1 MRHAVTSTAEKIQL
15 HTLLGSYP
23 NAMALKSGAVTSGL
37 IDFDFADVK
46 VSNTAFKPLVREAKF
61 DVGELAIVTFLQA
74 KVYGKPYVLIPATV
88 LGRGQH
94 HTIAYNPQRGPL
106 SASDLTGKRV
116 GVRAYT
122 QTTGA
127 WVRGFLADDYG
138 VDTAKVHW
146 VTFEDPHL
154 AEYKDPDFVTRAPEG
169 KNLTQMLLDGELD
182 AAIVGDKLPDPRL
195 APLIPDADTVARK
208 WAQTHGGV
216 PINHMMVVRDTI
228 SKSRPD
234 AVKEI
239 YRMLRDSRRAVPPP
253 PDNGVRDPWRFG
265 VEANRGSLDII
276 IDYSF
281 RQKLIPRKF
290 SVDELF
296 DDCTR
301 KLT

>member
-1 MRHAVTSTAEKIQL
+1 MAVEKVRL
-15 HTLLGSYP
+15 STLLGSYP
-23 NAMALKSGAVTSGL
+23 NAMALKDGAVKSDLVTL
-37 IDFDFADVK
+37 DFADVK

-61 DVGELAIVTFLQA
+61 DVAELAIVTFLQA
-74 KVYGKPYVLIPATV
+74 KVYGKPYVLVPATV

-94 HTIAYNPQRGPL
+94 HTIAYNPERGAL
-106 SASDLTGKRV
+106 KASDLSGKRV

-138 VDTAKVHW
+138 VDTAKVRW

-154 AEYKDPDFVTRAPEG
+154 AEYNDPDFVARAPDA

-195 APLIPDADTVARK
+195 KPLIPDADEVARR

-228 SKSRPD
+228 AKTRPD
-234 AVKEI
+234 IVKEI
-239 YRMLRDSRRAVPPP
+239 YRMVRDSRRAVPPP
-253 PDNGVRDPWRFG
+253 ADNGLLDPWRFG
-265 VEANRGSLDII
+265 IEANRRSLEII
-276 IDYSF
+276 VDYSV

-296 DDCTR
+296 DDSMR
-301 KLT
+301 ALA

>member
-1 MRHAVTSTAEKIQL
+1 MTGEKVKFS
-15 HTLLGSYP
+15 TLLGSYP
-23 NAMALKSGAVTSGL
+23 NTTSLKDGAVKSDL
-37 IDFDFADVK
+37 VAFDFADVK
-46 VSNTAFKPLVREAKF
+46 VSNTAFKPLVREARF
-61 DVGELAIVTFLQA
+61 DVAELAIVTFLQA
-74 KVYGKPYVLIPATV
+74 KVYGKPYALIPATV

-94 HTIAYNPQRGPL
+94 HTIAYNPERGPL
-106 SASDLTGKRV
+106 KASELTGKRV

-154 AEYKDPDFVTRAPEG
+154 AEYKDPGFVTRAPEG

-195 APLIPDADTVARK
+195 KPLIPDADAVARQ

-216 PINHMMVVRDTI
+216 PINHMMVVRSTI
-228 SKSRPD
+228 AKSRPD
-234 AVKEI
+234 LVKEI
-239 YRMLRDSRRAVPPP
+239 YRMLHDSRRAVPPP
-253 PDNGVRDPWRFG
+253 ADNGLLDPWRFG
-265 VEANRGSLDII
+265 IEPNRRSLEII

-281 RQKLIPRKF
+281 RQQLIPRKF

-296 DDCTR
+296 EDNLR
-301 KLT
+301 ALT

>member
-1 MRHAVTSTAEKIQL
+1 MTVEKVKFS
-15 HTLLGSYP
+15 TLLGSYP
-23 NAMALKSGAVTSGL
+23 NTTALKDGAVNSDL
-37 IDFDFADVK
+37 VAFDFADVK
-46 VSNTAFKPLVREAKF
+46 VSNTAFKPLVRDAKF
-61 DVGELAIVTFLQA
+61 DVAELAIVTYLQA
-74 KVYGKPYVLIPATV
+74 KVYGKPYALIPATV

-94 HTIAYNPQRGPL
+94 HTIAYNPERGALKP
-106 SASDLTGKRV
+106 SELTGKRV

-138 VDTAKVHW
+138 VDTAKVRW

-195 APLIPDADTVARK
+195 KPLIPDADAVARQ

-216 PINHMMVVRDTI
+216 PINHMMVVRNTI
-228 SKSRPD
+228 AKTRSD

-239 YRMLRDSRRAVPPP
+239 YRMLHDSRRAVPPP
-253 PDNGVRDPWRFG
+253 ADNGLLDPWRFG
-265 VEANRGSLDII
+265 IEPNRRSLEII

-281 RQKLIPRKF
+281 RQRLIPRKF

-296 DDCTR
+296 EDSLR
-301 KLT
+301 ALT

>member
-1 MRHAVTSTAEKIQL
+1 MTVEKVKFS
-15 HTLLGSYP
+15 TLLGSYP
-23 NAMALKSGAVTSGL
+23 NTTALKDGAVNSDL
-37 IDFDFADVK
+37 VAFDFADVK
-46 VSNTAFKPLVREAKF
+46 VSNTAFKPLVRDAKF
-61 DVGELAIVTFLQA
+61 DVAELAIVTFLQA
-74 KVYGKPYVLIPATV
+74 KVYGKPYALIPATV

-94 HTIAYNPQRGPL
+94 HTIAYNPERGALKP
-106 SASDLTGKRV
+106 SELTGKRV

-138 VDTAKVHW
+138 VDTAKVRW

-154 AEYKDPDFVTRAPEG
+154 AEYKDPDFVTRAPER

-195 APLIPDADTVARK
+195 KPLIPDADAVARQ
-208 WAQTHGGV
+208 WAETHGGV
-216 PINHMMVVRDTI
+216 PINHMMVVRNTI
-228 SKSRPD
+228 AKTRSD

-239 YRMLRDSRRAVPPP
+239 YRMLHDSRRAVPPP
-253 PDNGVRDPWRFG
+253 ADNGLLDPWRFG
-265 VEANRGSLDII
+265 IEPNRRSLEII

-281 RQKLIPRKF
+281 RQRLIPRKF

-296 DDCTR
+296 EDSLR
-301 KLT
+301 ALT

>member
-1 MRHAVTSTAEKIQL
+1 MTSSVEKTKL
-15 HTLLGSYP
+15 YTLLGDYP
-23 NAMALKSGAVTSGL
+23 NTMALKKGEVTSNA
-37 IDFDFADVK
+37 IDLGFADVK

-61 DVGELAIVTFLQA
+61 DLGELAIVTYLQA
-74 KVYGKPYVLIPATV
+74 KAYGKPYVLIPATV

-106 SASDLTGKRV
+106 NASDLMGKRV

-138 VDTAKVHW
+138 IDPTKVHW

-154 AEYKDPDFVTRAPEG
+154 AEFKDPGFVTRAPES
-169 KNLTQMLLDGELD
+169 KTLVQMLLEGELD
-182 AAIVGDKLPDPRL
+182 AAIVGDNLPDPRL
-195 APLIPDADTVARK
+195 APLIPDADAVARK
-208 WAQTHGGV
+208 WAEMHGGV
-216 PINHMMVVRDTI
+216 PINHMMVVRGTI

-234 AVKEI
+234 LVKEI
-239 YRMLRDSRRAVPPP
+239 YRMLRESRRAVPPP
-253 PDNGVRDPWRFG
+253 DGGVLDPWRFG
-265 VEANRGSLDII
+265 VEANRASLEII

-281 RQKLIPRKF
+281 RQKLIPRIF

-301 KLT
+301 ALV